1 MKTRIIVAVV
11 LLPLLILVLTVL
23 PPICLAILLAAMSCI
38 AAYELLWGTGLV
50 KHIRLISYSAVMA
63 VLVAVWCY
71 FGSPYVWGLAV
82 GMVFFCLLLA
92 EILFSK
98 AKLPFEKALVCLA
111 GGVLVPYLLSSVVR
125 IRGMELG
132 AFYVFLPFVLAFCP
146 DTGAYFAG
154 IFFGK
159 HKLAPTISP
168 KKTVEGFIGG
178 VLASVLGVMI
188 YSVILDWGFDCQVN
202 YLYAGIYGVL
212 GALASVFGDLAFSAI
227 KRQVGIKDYGNL
239 LPGHGGILDRF
250 DSMTV
255 VGPVTEVLLLIL
267 PIAEKVYG

>member
-11 LLPLLILVLTVL
+11 LLPLLILLLTVL
-23 PPICLAILLAAMSCI
+23 PPVYLAILLAAMCCI
-38 AAYELLWGTGLV
+38 AAYELLWCTGLV
-50 KHIRLISYSAVMA
+50 KHIRLIVYSALMA
-63 VLVAVWCY
+63 VLVALWCY
-71 FGSPYVWGLAV
+71 FGRPYVWGLAA
-82 GMVFFCLLLA
+82 GMVFCCLLFG
-92 EILFSK
+92 EMLFSK
-98 AKLPFEKALVCLA
+98 AKMPLEKVLLCFA
-111 GGVLVPYLLSSVVR
+111 GGALIPYLLSSVVR

-132 AFYVFLPFVLAFCP
+132 AYHVFLPFVLAFCP

-168 KKTVEGFIGG
+168 KKTVEGFFGG
-178 VLASVLGVMI
+178 ILAAVLGVLI
-188 YSVILDWGFDCQVN
+188 YGVVLDWGFDCQVN
-202 YLYAGIYGVL
+202 YLYAVIYGVL
-212 GALASVFGDLAFSAI
+212 GALASVFGDLSFSAI

-250 DSMTV
+250 DSMTI

-267 PIAEKVYG
+267 PIAEKIYG